1 MNKNNIENSEKE
13 LKEIKQLLAKQ
24 TQPELPFEK
33 PKPSAEIIQFK
44 PKPGSP
50 ILEWWKTHKDETNN
64 LASVDDIAP
73 FLSQFYS
80 ERQLLEMD
88 EKELENVLQDLLEKG
103 VL

>member
-24 TQPELPFEK
+24 TQLVLPFEK

-80 ERQLLEMD
+80 EKQLLEMN
-88 EKELENVLQDLLEKG
+88 ETEIESVLQDLLEKG

>member
-1 MNKNNIENSEKE
+1 MNKNNIENSDKD
-13 LKEIKQLLAKQ
+13 LKEFKQLLAKQ
-24 TQPELPFEK
+24 TQLELPFEK

-50 ILEWWKTHKDETNN
+50 ILEWWKTHKDEVIN

-80 ERQLLEMD
+80 EKQLLEMD
-88 EKELENVLQDLLEKG
+88 QKELENALQDLLDRG
-103 VL
+103 IL

>member
-1 MNKNNIENSEKE
+1 MNKNNIENSDKD
-13 LKEIKQLLAKQ
+13 LKEFKQLLAKQ
-24 TQPELPFEK
+24 TQLELPFEK

-50 ILEWWKTHKDETNN
+50 ILEWWKTHKDETKN

-80 ERQLLEMD
+80 EKQLLEMS
-88 EKELENVLQDLLEKG
+88 ETEIESVLQDLLEKG

>member
-1 MNKNNIENSEKE
+1 MNKNNIEKPEKD
-13 LKEIKQLLAKQ
+13 LKEFKQLLVKRPQ
-24 TQPELPFEK
+24 LELPFEK
-33 PKPSAEIIQFK
+33 PETADIIEFK

-50 ILEWWKTHKDETNN
+50 ILEWWKTHKDETKN

-80 ERQLLEMD
+80 EKQLLEMN
-88 EKELENVLQDLLEKG
+88 ETEIESVLQDLLEKG